1 MKKLSLLMF
10 AILILGCG
18 TETTVVEE
26 PEPVIEEPEPVV
38 MEEEPIAPPQIVGGN
53 VLDGDVDAD
62 SELLNRD
69 GITLQF
75 TEPLNMYTAEIWR
88 ESAELLD
95 WSPRDVVDHWEIGN
109 QAHLMPT
116 ADSPLLEYDTEYT
129 IVIYAQGFACNGTR
143 TRIVFRTKPR

>member
-26 PEPVIEEPEPVV
+26 PVVEEPEPIVIQN
-38 MEEEPIAPPQIVGGN
+38 ESIAPPQIVGGN

-62 SELLNRD
+62 PELLNRD

-75 TEPLNMYTAEIWR
+75 SEPLSMYYVVFGRIGGR
-88 ESAELLD
+88 SPN
-95 WSPRDVVDHWEIGN
+95 WSPLDIVDDWDIGN
-109 QAHLMPT
+109 QVHLMPME
-116 ADSPLLEYDTEYT
+116 DSRLLEYNTEYWLS
-129 IVIYAQGFACNGTR
+129 IYAQGSACNAVNTKMK
-143 TRIVFRTKPR
+143 FRTKPR